1 LNQWQLIT
9 KRPTVFAALGLPCCE
24 NWASLNQ
31 YDGVLVDKQLLLQH
45 DPLINSLPTAACFF
59 IEPVQ
64 LDAAYDL
71 VSEIVVPKSLL
82 EGLFAGR
89 NDDHERRVRVFH
101 KSHQSLKS
109 AVDIIDT
116 GAASKK

>member
-1 LNQWQLIT
+1 MNQWHLIT
-9 KRPTVFAALGLPCCE
+9 KRPAVFAALGLPCSSD
-24 NWASLNQ
+24 WASLEQ
-31 YDGVLVDKQLLLQH
+31 YEGVLIDKQLLLQH
-45 DPLINSLPTAACFF
+45 DPLINNLPTAACFF

-89 NDDHERRVRVFH
+89 KDEHERRVRVFH
-101 KSHQSLKS
+101 KSNQHHKNTTD
-109 AVDIIDT
+109 DIDADGVKNI
-116 GAASKK
+116 